1 MADQKLKA
9 ARLAAT
15 GAICQLMDELESRKD
30 GYNSSNI
37 KAYLNS
43 LSDTQFVAFMKR
55 IRDEEWFNFPFD
67 VNNADKQHSP
77 NLNKLKTVG
86 KKYGIPLNEYVAYP
100 FKNPKDPANP
110 SISKNKVPVL
120 YCIVRPLAQLLD
132 KKAAYASGR
141 DHVNLLQGTVTGKS
155 KASTFTNVQSI
166 ALTTSNQLDTLKELL
181 GPRADDPESKAK
193 MLKQI
198 ADTGKFDINSI
209 NVRTQDKQ
217 SLETIRVFLI
227 SAGLRVSFGNKK
239 LSYILPLE

>member
-1 MADQKLKA
+1 MADAKFKA
-9 ARLAAT
+9 ARLAAEN
-15 GAICQLMDELESRKD
+15 AIYQMMDELEARKG

-37 KAYLNS
+37 KAYLNT
-43 LSDTQFVAFMKR
+43 LSDAQFVAFMKR
-55 IRDEEWFNFPFD
+55 IRDEEWFTFD
-67 VNNADKQHSP
+67 IDMDDKQHSP
-77 NLNKLKTVG
+77 NLNRLKTVA
-86 KKYGIPLNEYVAYP
+86 KKYNIPLTEYVAYP

-132 KKAAYASGR
+132 KKSAYASGR

-166 ALTTSNQLDTLKELL
+166 ALTTSNQLDTLKEMM

-209 NVRTQDKQ
+209 PIRTQDKQ

-227 SAGLRVSFGNKK
+227 SAGLRVAFGNNK
-239 LSYILPLE
+239 LSYVLPLD